1 MVQKVKD
8 ENWMDE
14 SGRSVPVRYITAGS
28 KLKEKNAAMLL
39 KKAKDVSK
47 RLISLKKTI
56 EKLSDEV
63 LVKMAEENGIK
74 NLTKG
79 NYTWFNFDRSI
90 KIEVSISD
98 RIDFDDIC
106 IAGAKAK
113 LDEFL
118 NANLDSKQAF
128 IKELVQDA
136 FSTAKGRMDVK
147 KIMSLMKY
155 GSRITD
161 PLFQEAINL
170 IKESIRNPDSK
181 TYFRIWELDKSGEY
195 KLVDLNF
202 SSI

>member
-8 ENWMDE
+8 ENWIDE
-14 SGRSVPVRYITAGS
+14 SGRSVPVKYISAGS
-28 KLKEKNAAMLL
+28 KLKEKNAATLL
-39 KKAKDVSK
+39 KQSKEISK
-47 RLISLKKTI
+47 RLIDFKKNI

-63 LVKMAEENGIK
+63 LVKMAEENNIK
-74 NLTKG
+74 NLQKG

-136 FSTAKGRMDVK
+136 FSTAKGKMDVK
-147 KIMSLMKY
+147 KVMSLMKY

-161 PLFQEAINL
+161 QLFQEAIAL

-181 TYFRIWELDKSGEY
+181 TYFRIWEREKNGDY
-195 KLVDLNF
+195 KLIDLNF